1 MHSYWE
7 LTIMTFAKSLNPE
20 VCEINTV
27 TTARFSA
34 FFLVYLR
41 RFNLLIILCSRR
53 VLCYLLIW
61 LSFRPVYKFLGRG
74 TLYICIER
82 CSLHVMKLIQHF
94 KEGKKKLLQVIWYL
108 MMSENSY
115 TIKQEKKPFKNLG
128 FLLFPFNFTH
138 ISAKLKETKL
148 SYLYNFGFK
157 ELIEIHDMEVN
168 MNGKVIMK

>member
-1 MHSYWE
+1 
-7 LTIMTFAKSLNPE
+7 
-20 VCEINTV
+20 
-27 TTARFSA
+27 
-34 FFLVYLR
+34 
-41 RFNLLIILCSRR
+41 
-53 VLCYLLIW
+53 
-61 LSFRPVYKFLGRG
+61 
-74 TLYICIER
+74 
-82 CSLHVMKLIQHF
+82 MKLIQHF